1 MSAGPRIRL
10 PGLILAM
17 LAAAATAWGCNGCNS
32 AAKPPSKSEVPT
44 LRLYLLAGVA
54 GAIEPCG
61 CVKDMLGGV
70 DHAAAYLAAQTRT
83 VPNQL
88 VVGAGPM
95 LFSDPALD
103 ADHTKQAEFK
113 ARALAESFHDIGLA
127 AWAPGANDWAL
138 GGAQLGEFA
147 KLSGAKLLAAN
158 LQSKELPLEATT
170 LRTINGLKVGL
181 AGVVIGTPRPNLPQ
195 GLDYESARVALLRA
209 QKSLQAEG
217 AELQVAL
224 IAAPRGDALRLVE
237 QVPGFQL
244 VVLGKPLD
252 QGENND
258 EPTPPMV
265 VGNTLA
271 AQAPN
276 HLQGIGSIDL
286 FVRGDDYTFADGT
299 GVEQLERKQS
309 LDGRITEL
317 RQRIA
322 EWEKTGVGQKD
333 LAARRD
339 DLKKLEAEKQALDQT
354 KPTTE
359 GSYFTYEL
367 VDVRESL
374 GVEPKVK
381 GRLSAYYKRVNQHN
395 REVFKDKLPEPA
407 PEGAASYLGLE
418 KCSACHLEEAAFW
431 KTTRH
436 AKAYETLVKDDKQFN
451 LDCVSCH
458 VSAYEK
464 PGGSTVTHVLGLTD
478 VQCEVCHGPGSLHV
492 ANPADP
498 KLIQATPERNFCAQ
512 ACHHPPHVKKDWSVD
527 DAWKL
532 ILGPGHGR
540 GR

>member
-1 MSAGPRIRL
+1 MSPAPQIRL
-10 PGLILAM
+10 SGLILA
-17 LAAAATAWGCNGCNS
+17 LCTAAAMAWGCNGCNS
-32 AAKPPSKSEVPT
+32 AAKPPSKSEAPT

-95 LFSDPALD
+95 LFSDPSID
-103 ADHTKQAEFK
+103 SDHSKQAEFK
-113 ARALAESFHDIGLA
+113 AMALAESFRDIGLA

-138 GGAQLGEFA
+138 GAERLSEFA
-147 KLSGAKLLAAN
+147 KVSGAKLLAAN
-158 LQSKELPLEATT
+158 LKAQKPPLEATA
-170 LRTINGLKVGL
+170 LRTVNGLKVGF
-181 AGVVIGTPRPNLPQ
+181 AGVVVGTPRPNLPE
-195 GLDYESARVALLRA
+195 GLDYESARTALASA
-209 QKSLQAEG
+209 QKTLSEQG

-224 IAAPRGDALRLVE
+224 VAAPRGDALRLVE

-244 VVLGKPLD
+244 VVLGKSLD

-258 EPTPPMV
+258 EPIPPTI

-276 HLQGIGSIDL
+276 HLQSIGSVDL
-286 FVRGDDYTFADGT
+286 FVRGDDYTFSDGT
-299 GVEQLERKQS
+299 GVEKLEKKQS
-309 LDGRITEL
+309 LAARIEEL
-317 RQRIA
+317 EQRIA
-322 EWEKTGVGQKD
+322 EWEKSGVGEKD
-333 LAARRD
+333 LAARRE
-339 DLKKLEAEKQALDQT
+339 DLKKLQAERAALDGET
-354 KPTTE
+354 PVTE
-359 GSYFTYEL
+359 GSFYTYEL

-381 GRLSAYYKRVNQHN
+381 GRLAAYYKRVNQHN
-395 REVFKDKLPEPA
+395 REVFKDKLPPPLA
-407 PEGAASYLGLE
+407 EGEAGYLGVE
-418 KCSACHLEEAAFW
+418 KCAACHLEEAAFW

-436 AKAYETLVKDDKQFN
+436 AKAYETLVKDHKQFN

-458 VSAYEK
+458 VSGYEK
-464 PGGSTVTHVLGLTD
+464 PGGSTVTHVQGLTD
-478 VQCEVCHGPGSLHV
+478 VQCEVCHGPGSRHV

-498 KLIQATPERNFCAQ
+498 KAIQAAPDRALCAQ

-527 DAWKL
+527 AAWKL

-540 GR
+540 

>member
-1 MSAGPRIRL
+1 M
-10 PGLILAM
+10 LI
-17 LAAAATAWGCNGCNS
+17 AAATAWGCNGCNS
-32 AAKPPSKSEVPT
+32 AAKPPSKAEAPT

-95 LFSDPALD
+95 LFSDPGID
-103 ADHTKQAEFK
+103 ADHAKQAEFK

-138 GGAQLGEFA
+138 GSRQLDELA
-147 KLSGAKLLAAN
+147 KVSGAKLLAGN
-158 LQSKELPLEATT
+158 LKATEPSLEATAIHT
-170 LRTINGLKVGL
+170 VNGLKVGF
-181 AGVVIGTPRPNLPQ
+181 AGVVVGTPRPNLPT
-195 GLDYESARVALLRA
+195 GLDYESALAALGRA
-209 QKSLQAEG
+209 QQTLREQG
-217 AELQVAL
+217 AQLQVAL
-224 IAAPRGDALRLVE
+224 VAAPRGDALRLIE
-237 QVPGFQL
+237 RVPGFQL
-244 VVLGKPLD
+244 VVLGKPFD

-258 EPTPPMV
+258 EPIPPTII
-265 VGNTLA
+265 GNTLA

-276 HLQGIGSIDL
+276 HLQGIASVDL

-299 GVEQLERKQS
+299 GVEKLEKKQS
-309 LDGRITEL
+309 LETRITEL
-317 RQRIA
+317 EKRIA
-322 EWEKTGVGQKD
+322 DWEKSGADQKD
-333 LAARRD
+333 LAARRE
-339 DLKKLEAEKQALDQT
+339 DLKKLRAEREALDQDVP
-354 KPTTE
+354 KTE
-359 GSYFTYEL
+359 GSFYTYEL
-367 VDVRESL
+367 VDVRETL

-381 GRLSAYYKRVNQHN
+381 GRLTAYYKRVNQHN
-395 REVFKDKLPEPA
+395 SEVFKDKLPPPV
-407 PEGAASYLGLE
+407 PEGAAAYLGLE
-418 KCSACHLEEAAFW
+418 KCAACHLEEAAFW

-436 AKAYETLVKDDKQFN
+436 AKAYETLVKDHKQFN

-464 PGGSTVTHVLGLTD
+464 PGGSTVTHVAGLTD

-498 KLIQATPERNFCAQ
+498 KLIQATPERSFCAQ
-512 ACHHPPHVKKDWSVD
+512 SCHHPPHVNKGWSVD
-527 DAWKL
+527 EAWKH

-540 GR
+540 

>member
-1 MSAGPRIRL
+1 MRL

-158 LQSKELPLEATT
+158 LQAKELPLEATA

-181 AGVVIGTPRPNLPQ
+181 AGVVVGTPRPNLPQ
-195 GLDYESARVALLRA
+195 GLDYESARAALLRA

-244 VVLGKPLD
+244 VVLGKASD

-299 GVEQLERKQS
+299 GVEQLERKRS
-309 LDGRITEL
+309 LDGRIVEL
-317 RQRIA
+317 RQRITL
-322 EWEKTGVGQKD
+322 WEKTGADQKD

-339 DLKKLEAEKQALDQT
+339 DLKKLETEKQALDQA
-354 KPTTE
+354 KPATE

-407 PEGAASYLGLE
+407 PEGTASYLGLE
-418 KCSACHLEEAAFW
+418 KCSACHIEEAAFW

-458 VSAYEK
+458 VTAYEK

-478 VQCEVCHGPGSLHV
+478 VQCETCHGPGSLHV

-498 KLIQATPERNFCAQ
+498 KLIQAAPERNLCAQ
-512 ACHHPPHVKKDWSVD
+512 SCHHPPHVKKDWSVD

-532 ILGPGHGR
+532 VLGPGHGR

>member
-1 MSAGPRIRL
+1 MSPGPQIRL

-17 LAAAATAWGCNGCNS
+17 FAAAVMAWGCNGCNS
-32 AAKPPSKSEVPT
+32 AAKPPSKSETPN

-95 LFSDPALD
+95 LFSDPSID
-103 ADHTKQAEFK
+103 VDHVKQAEFK
-113 ARALAESFHDIGLA
+113 AMALAESFRDIGLA

-138 GGAQLGEFA
+138 GADRLSEFA
-147 KLSGAKLLAAN
+147 KVSGARLLAAN
-158 LQSKELPLEATT
+158 LKATAPPLEATA
-170 LRTINGLKVGL
+170 LRSVNGLKVGF
-181 AGVVIGTPRPNLPQ
+181 AGVVVGTPRPNLPE
-195 GLDYESARVALLRA
+195 GLDYDSAKGALTRA
-209 QKSLQAEG
+209 QKALREQG
-217 AELQVAL
+217 AQLQVAL
-224 IAAPRGDALRLVE
+224 VAAPRGDALRLIE

-244 VVLGKPLD
+244 VVLGKPFD

-258 EPTPPMV
+258 EPIPPTII
-265 VGNTLA
+265 GNTLA

-276 HLQGIGSIDL
+276 HLQGIGSVDL
-286 FVRGDDYTFADGT
+286 FVRGDDYSFADGT
-299 GVEQLERKQS
+299 GVEKLEKKQS
-309 LDGRITEL
+309 LSARISELEGRIL
-317 RQRIA
+317 
-322 EWEKTGVGQKD
+322 EWEKTGVSQQD
-333 LAARRD
+333 LAARRE
-339 DLKKLEAEKQALDQT
+339 DLKKLQAERSALDRDV
-354 KPTTE
+354 PTTE
-359 GSYFTYEL
+359 GSFYTYEL

-381 GRLSAYYKRVNQHN
+381 GRLAAYYKRVNQHN
-395 REVFKDKLPEPA
+395 RELFKDKLPPPV
-407 PEGAASYLGLE
+407 PEGEAGYLGLE
-418 KCSACHLEEAAFW
+418 KCAACHLEEAAFW

-458 VSAYEK
+458 VTAYEK
-464 PGGSTVTHVLGLTD
+464 PGGSTVTHVQGLTD
-478 VQCEVCHGPGSLHV
+478 VQCETCHGPGSLHV

-498 KLIQATPERNFCAQ
+498 KLIQAVPDRAFCAQ

-527 DAWKL
+527 AAWKL
-532 ILGPGHGR
+532 ILGPGHG
-540 GR
+540 G